1 MKVKNLLPILFN
13 SEQVRICEA
22 DEGVYWSGC
31 AYSIPKKYYNYTINI
46 VCSFPYEYSDSCIDI
61 FIKQKGVK

>member
-13 SEQVRICEA
+13 SEQVRICKA
-22 DEGVYWSGC
+22 DEGVYWSGYAC
-31 AYSIPKKYYNYTINI
+31 SIPKKYYNYSINI

-61 FIKQKGVK
+61 FIK